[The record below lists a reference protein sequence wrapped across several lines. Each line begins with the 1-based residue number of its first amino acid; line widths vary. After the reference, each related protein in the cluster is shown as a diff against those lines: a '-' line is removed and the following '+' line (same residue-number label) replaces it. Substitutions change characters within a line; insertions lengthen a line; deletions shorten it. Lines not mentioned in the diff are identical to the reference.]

1 MSMSLLEEK
10 VSNFILQDLDP
21 ADLANGNSKS
31 SSDSVSRLLTP
42 NLSQSSLNGGSENLG
57 CRPISKKLTKVNLW
71 QYLIEYHRRELDQ
84 DSLGFGNKHSI
95 DKVFRKKDPKRY
107 IQVKT

>member
-1 MSMSLLEEK
+1 MPISLLEDK

-21 ADLANGNSKS
+21 ADLSNGNSKS
-31 SSDSVSRLLTP
+31 SCDTVSKLITT
-42 NLSQSSLNGGSENLG
+42 NLNQKSIYEGGENNGCEA
-57 CRPISKKLTKVNLW
+57 ISKKIKKVNLW
-71 QYLIEYHRRELDQ
+71 QYLIEYHMRDLDR
-84 DSLGFGNKHSI
+84 DSLSFGNKHTI